1 MNNTTYPY
9 IYQNQ
14 SWYLKFLMLKDKEY
28 YINQEWYLKFKKEYP
43 KEQIKVIKT
52 REELIECINYLNT
65 QSSPEIVLQGCIF
78 LGEVSLTYIL
88 SLLEEGKRSKIS
100 FEYCFIEKSD
110 SYGWMPQDGCLV
122 FNHVHLN
129 DRLSIN
135 NAEMLGLNLYSVQV
149 PSIFISD
156 SNFKRGIYLRNVS
169 SSSIRLINIR
179 NKSTLTL
186 DKIISNKEIAFENI
200 EVQNINFDNSNIEL
214 LEMKNVIIEDT
225 FISNNLE
232 LGTFN
237 AQGVV
242 IQKSYFFANNFTVH
256 NLNRE
261 TCQFIVTEAKRRNNN
276 ILAMEY
282 KAKEMELYRKEVRH
296 WKTAGTFVLLFLNK
310 CSNRYGKSWVQGIV
324 FIVINWIFF
333 FSLFVFFRDGWGD
346 TFIWTDPVYMKEAV
360 NYLWLL
366 DGLNSISNCEIMNW
380 GMIAVFILGK
390 VMIAYGIYQTISAFR
405 RFGKL

>member
-1 MNNTTYPY
+1 MTYPDFY
-9 IYQNQ
+9 KIQ
-14 SWYLKFLMLKDKEY
+14 SWSLKFQMLKDKKY
-28 YINQEWYLKFKKEYP
+28 YINQEWYLKLEEHYP
-43 KEQIKVIKT
+43 KEPIKVINT
-52 REELIECINYLNT
+52 REELIDYINFLNT
-65 QSSPEIVLQGCIF
+65 ESSPEIVFKGCIF
-78 LGEVSLTYIL
+78 LGEISLTYIL
-88 SLLEEGKRSKIS
+88 SLLGEKKIS
-100 FEYCFIEKSD
+100 NIVFQYCFIEKSD

-135 NAEMLGLNLYSVQV
+135 NAEMLGLNLLFVKV

-186 DKIISNKEIAFENI
+186 DKITSNKEIAFENI
-200 EVQNINFDNSNIEL
+200 EVQNIDFNDSNIEL

-237 AQGVV
+237 AQAVV
-242 IQKSYFFANNFTVH
+242 ILKSYFFASNFTVH

-296 WKTAGTFVLLFLNK
+296 WKTASTFVLLSLNK
-310 CSNRYGKSWVQGIV
+310 CSNKYGKSWVRGLIFV
-324 FIVINWIFF
+324 GKSWILF
-333 FSLFVFFRDGWGD
+333 FSLFVIFRDGWGD
-346 TFIWTDPVYMKEAV
+346 TFIWTDSAYLKEAV

-366 DGLNSISNCEIMNW
+366 DSLNEISNCEAMNW
-380 GMIAVFILGK
+380 WMIAVFILGK
-390 VMIAYGIYQTISAFR
+390 VLIAYGIYQTISAFR
-405 RFGKL
+405 RFGK